1 MDYIFIENLKIAGRH
16 GVMEHERHVEQ
27 EFEISATME
36 CDTAQAAGSDD
47 LADALDYAPVRE
59 KIVKIVQGN
68 SFYLIEKL
76 GETICQEIL
85 KDARIRSVE
94 LTIRKPEVWD
104 NGTPGLRMTR
114 INA

>member
-1 MDYIFIENLKIAGRH
+1 MDYVYIENLRVHGKH
-16 GVMEHERHVEQ
+16 GVMERERHVEQ
-27 EFEISATME
+27 EFEISAVME
-36 CDTAQAAGSDD
+36 CDTAQAAGSDN

-59 KIVKIVQGN
+59 KIVNIVQGN
-68 SFYLIEKL
+68 SFYLIERL

-114 INA
+114 TNA